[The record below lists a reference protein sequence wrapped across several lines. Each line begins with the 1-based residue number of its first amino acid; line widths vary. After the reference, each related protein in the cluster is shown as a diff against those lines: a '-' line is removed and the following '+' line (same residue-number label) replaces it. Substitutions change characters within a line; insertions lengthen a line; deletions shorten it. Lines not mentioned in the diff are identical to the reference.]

1 MAQRTAEGRYGLDE
15 LLSYSA
21 VCGTGLELKYIERYL
36 RPSMTGPLR
45 LKYYAEPTM
54 LNRYAI

>member
-1 MAQRTAEGRYGLDE
+1 MTQRTAEGRYGLDE
-15 LLSYSA
+15 LSGYSA

-45 LKYYAEPTM
+45 LKYYGGTYNAKP
-54 LNRYAI
+54 I